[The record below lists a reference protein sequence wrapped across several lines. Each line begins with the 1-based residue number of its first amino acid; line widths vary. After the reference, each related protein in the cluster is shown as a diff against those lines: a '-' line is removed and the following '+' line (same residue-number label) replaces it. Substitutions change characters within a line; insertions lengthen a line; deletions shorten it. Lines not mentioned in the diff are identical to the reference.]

1 MSDDT
6 LVFIVFYS
14 FLALLMLI
22 LAFGSWFT
30 DHGDKAME
38 LITGR
43 FKVKK
48 SLDTLKAT
56 VAKLT
61 NDLQLLRDQQEH
73 MWEELDLLQDEV
85 YDLNPAN
92 EEDTTSRILE
102 DYEESSPTVANTTML
117 LAEVITH
124 VVKGE
129 GKSVVIFPGTSSSGI
144 GFRVMEDE

>member
-1 MSDDT
+1 MDS
-6 LVFIVFYS
+6 LVIMIVF
-14 FLALLMLI
+14 FFFVI
-22 LAFGSWFT
+22 LAIILIFFAVWFEDLGT
-30 DHGDKAME
+30 PIAE
-38 LITGR
+38 LFAGR
-43 FKVKK
+43 SKVKK
-48 SLDTLKAT
+48 SLYTLKAT
-56 VAKLT
+56 VVKLT

-102 DYEESSPTVANTTML
+102 DYEESSPTVANTIML

-124 VVKGE
+124 VVKDE
-129 GKSVVIFPGTSSSGI
+129 GKSVVIFPGTSSNGI